1 MKVSFKLLGFEIASV
16 DLDLG
21 APGDNPVSADEAI
34 RAASKPVKF
43 MSKLWVRG
51 MTA

>member
-1 MKVSFKLLGFEIASV
+1 MRLSLKVFGFEIASV

-21 APGDNPVSADEAI
+21 DTEV
-34 RAASKPVKF
+34 AAQTAAKPVKL
-43 MSKLWVRG
+43 MSKLWFRG

>member
-1 MKVSFKLLGFEIASV
+1 MRLSLKILGFEIASV

-21 APGDNPVSADEAI
+21 DPGDNPVSAD
-34 RAASKPVKF
+34 AARKVSKPVKL
-43 MSKLWVRG
+43 MSKLWVAG